1 MQRIIACGGILGD
14 DNAVTLGVSI
24 KRSRAHTRVQVH
36 ASDDQRV
43 RIELM
48 QNQIEL
54 PCRKG
59 TEKCFMDDRF
69 FLVRTKHIGTSVAR
83 RILKA
88 HPDAISFLMRHA
100 VITGSVAAATILA
113 GCGSKSPARRK
124 SFWKSTSNR
133 TGFIFTDPGAL
144 DFPRHQLSE

>member
-1 MQRIIACGGILGD
+1 
-14 DNAVTLGVSI
+14 
-24 KRSRAHTRVQVH
+24 VQVH

-100 VITGSVAAATILA
+100 VITGSVDRAPNMDDWDCPRAGCIQQI
-113 GCGSKSPARRK
+113 GCGS
-124 SFWKSTSNR
+124 NN
-133 TGFIFTDPGAL
+133 TGRVRL
-144 DFPRHQLSE
+144 